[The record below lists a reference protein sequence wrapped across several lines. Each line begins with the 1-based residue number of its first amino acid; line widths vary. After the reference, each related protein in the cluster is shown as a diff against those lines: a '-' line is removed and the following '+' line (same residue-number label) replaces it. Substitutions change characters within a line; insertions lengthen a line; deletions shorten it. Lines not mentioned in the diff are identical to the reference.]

1 MDLISSDVPKTS
13 SFLSNKTSFQDE
25 KDDNEV
31 VVLEDDDEAENLNIA
46 ESSSRTQ
53 RTAPRQSVNNW

>member
-31 VVLEDDDEAENLNIA
+31 VVLEDDDKAEKANIV
-46 ESSSRTQ
+46 ENSSRTQ